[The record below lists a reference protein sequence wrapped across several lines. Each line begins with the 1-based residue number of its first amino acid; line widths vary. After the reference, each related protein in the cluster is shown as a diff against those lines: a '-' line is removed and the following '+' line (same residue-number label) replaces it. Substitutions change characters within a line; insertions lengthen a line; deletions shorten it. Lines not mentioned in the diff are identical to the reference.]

1 VRYKGKIALLS
12 VAIIWGLA
20 IVFQSVGMQ
29 WIGPWTFNVF
39 RFLLGFLLLVPLWL
53 RKRGL
58 LSNGVL
64 MLFPA
69 AICGVILALA
79 TGLQLIGLRTELSGK
94 VGFMTTTYYVF
105 VPLIESLGGRKIPMR
120 IWAGVV
126 VAAAGMF
133 LLCGFLEGTGSKVDG
148 ILLASAFGFAL
159 HIIALKHLSHGFD
172 SIQFSALQYFFAMLV
187 SLILTLGFEQV
198 SFSHLLSASNMV
210 LYSGFVACGVGFT
223 LQTIGQKTESNTTTS
238 LILSLEAVF
247 SVVFGYVILSERLTY
262 LDILGCLLIIGGC
275 VLANYSDSSGKALS
289 KVFGKHLKCK

>member
-1 VRYKGKIALLS
+1 
-12 VAIIWGLA
+12 
-20 IVFQSVGMQ
+20 MQ

-58 LSNGVL
+58 LSDSVR
-64 MLFPA
+64 MLLPA
-69 AICGVILALA
+69 AICGGILALA

-94 VGFMTTTYYVF
+94 VGFITTTYYVF

-126 VAAAGMF
+126 VATAGMF

-159 HIIALKHLSHGFD
+159 HIIALKHLSLGFD

-187 SLILTLGFEQV
+187 SLVLTLGFEQV
-198 SFSHLLSASNMV
+198 NLSHLLSASNVV
-210 LYSGFVACGVGFT
+210 LYSGLVACGVGFT
-223 LQTIGQKTESNTTTS
+223 LQTIGQKTESTTTTS
-238 LILSLEAVF
+238 LLLSQEAVF
-247 SVVFGYVILSERLTY
+247 SVIFGYLILSERLTY
-262 LDILGCLLIIGGC
+262 LDALGCLLIIGGC
-275 VLANYSDSSGKALS
+275 VLANYTHSPGKAL
-289 KVFGKHLKCK
+289 G